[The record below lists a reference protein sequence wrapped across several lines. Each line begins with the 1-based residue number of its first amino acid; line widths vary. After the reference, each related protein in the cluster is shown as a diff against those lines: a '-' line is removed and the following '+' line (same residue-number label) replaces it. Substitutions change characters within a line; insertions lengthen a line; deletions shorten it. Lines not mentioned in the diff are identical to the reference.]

1 MLTDE
6 MINEA
11 IKNCFWRKDVGGV
24 WICTGDIVPCLKH
37 IDEGKCDT
45 LIRLF
50 AKEGGDTNGIQV

>member
-11 IKNCFWRKDVGGV
+11 VKNCFWRKDVGGV

-50 AKEGGDTNGIQV
+50 AKEGDDTNGI